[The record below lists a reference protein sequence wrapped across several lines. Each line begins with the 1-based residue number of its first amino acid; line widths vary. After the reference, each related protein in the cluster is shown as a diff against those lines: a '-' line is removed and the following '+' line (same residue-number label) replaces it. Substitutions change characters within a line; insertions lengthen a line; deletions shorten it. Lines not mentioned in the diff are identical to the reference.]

1 MSMAWGSRRKSAPIP
16 LDGWAELASSGAA
29 KVAEYRGVEPAGRM
43 IAMRDERSGTSLR
56 RLLMACACGALL
68 VVPGAALA
76 QQAQDDDEDTFEQKI
91 IKNILGGM
99 GVDVGRP
106 GIDYRERSPL
116 VIPPTRDLPPPQA
129 AGTATSNPAWPK
141 EADRKVV
148 TRKTKNTRATP
159 DEPGSESVL
168 TPDELRRGVNPRAP
182 RVTDPS
188 QTTGSIEDYN
198 LTKGQMSP
206 SELNS
211 KSLFNWNALM
221 GTHLNE
227 QAKFEKEPERNALT
241 QPPAGYQTPS
251 SAYPY
256 GSGTDKG
263 SGWKIPNILDRPVGR
278 D

>member
-1 MSMAWGSRRKSAPIP
+1 
-16 LDGWAELASSGAA
+16 
-29 KVAEYRGVEPAGRM
+29 
-43 IAMRDERSGTSLR
+43 
-56 RLLMACACGALL
+56 MACVCGALL
-68 VVPGAALA
+68 ALPAAAFA
-76 QQAQDDDEDTFEQKI
+76 QQAQDDEDTFEQKI

-129 AGTATSNPAWPK
+129 AGTAASNPAWPR

-148 TRKTKNTRATP
+148 IRNNKNVRATP
-159 DEPGSESVL
+159 DEPGSESAL
-168 TPDELRRGVNPRAP
+168 TPNELNRGINPRAP

-188 QTTGSIEDYN
+188 QNDRLDRGSYIS
-198 LTKGQMSP
+198 GRPMSP
-206 SELNS
+206 TQLNN
-211 KSLFNWNALM
+211 KGIFNWNALM

-227 QAKFEKEPERNALT
+227 QAKFEKEPERGSLT

-256 GSGTDKG
+256 GTGTEKG
-263 SGWKIPNILDRPVGR
+263 SGWKIPNILDRAVGAEQ
-278 D
+278 

>member
-1 MSMAWGSRRKSAPIP
+1 
-16 LDGWAELASSGAA
+16 
-29 KVAEYRGVEPAGRM
+29 
-43 IAMRDERSGTSLR
+43 MRDGQPGLSLR

-68 VVPGAALA
+68 ALPVAASA

-129 AGTATSNPAWPK
+129 AGTATQNPAWPK
-141 EADRKVV
+141 EADRKVAV
-148 TRKTKNTRATP
+148 GKGRGKNTRATP

-168 TPDELRRGVNPRAP
+168 TPDELNRGVNPRAP

-188 QTTGSIEDYN
+188 QTTGSIEEAN
-198 LTKGQMSP
+198 IGRPMTPTQLNNKGI
-206 SELNS
+206 
-211 KSLFNWNALM
+211 FNWNALM

-251 SAYPY
+251 PAYPY
-256 GSGTDKG
+256 GAGSDKG
-263 SGWKIPNILDRPVGR
+263 IPGWKIPTVLDRPAGINEGR
-278 D
+278 DQ